1 MGVREG
7 LKLMRHRTPQA
18 LSLVHPGLLT
28 ADIVFVKTG
37 QINSQNGLSVWW
49 GVSAI
54 ISSMGV
60 TAD

>member
-37 QINSQNGLSVWW
+37 QINSQKWTERLVGGFSDHLLH
-49 GVSAI
+49 GR
-54 ISSMGV
+54 
-60 TAD
+60 DR